1 MVRQLLLR
9 PGAARRHD
17 PRADV
22 SELRRDRDLQ
32 ERLALLHALGPLRAG
47 WPPDDAVVSSVASR
61 HVDVRRQ
68 RVVDQCAR
76 HLDVSVDP
84 PQEAALHQG
93 LEERFDGRR
102 DGLLQV
108 VVLEHDDAAVLE
120 ELLDRI
126 HHRQEALVARRQH
139 DRDAAL
145 LLAEELPPL
154 SGRLPRLD
162 PCLHLDPT
170 EGVDAQTVGPRR
182 REHFCCKLLVL
193 AVRDAVRRDTTV
205 TAGIVEHILQAT
217 QERCENCARPYE
229 LQRCEAGIMLLSL
242 DYRCLQG
249 PVFSNFQ

>member
-1 MVRQLLLR
+1 MGRV
-9 PGAARRHD
+9 AAR
-17 PRADV
+17 
-22 SELRRDRDLQ
+22 
-32 ERLALLHALGPLRAG
+32 
-47 WPPDDAVVSSVASR
+47 
-61 HVDVRRQ
+61 HVNVRGQ
-68 RVVDQCAR
+68 RVIDEGAS
-76 HLDVSVDP
+76 HLEICLHP
-84 PQEAALHQG
+84 PQEAAPCQR
-93 LEERFDGRR
+93 LEEGLDAGS
-102 DGLLQV
+102 DGLLKV
-108 VVLEHDDAAVLE
+108 MVLEHDDAAVLE